1 MFTLSEA
8 QTHFDKIVKT
18 SANPDA
24 QVRGLVDLLHG
35 HHGWIEQAAMG
46 DQEAQEFA
54 GILTRFIAT
63 AIDESNNPTGTI
75 EELLTVLDKDEDG
88 VRLYL
93 VQNVFLDSSPAV
105 LAAAREVLEPKKDE
119 NELYLHLTGGI
130 IRLQGDPK
138 AFETFVV
145 ENTPEMA
152 DEDWFRV
159 SELYVTADQPDEA
172 LARLDKIKDEKALW
186 PDTAVIRHAAYRQLE
201 DTEKMQALTREF
213 FVAMPIPVAYH
224 MISMSWEDQEEQQ
237 QEAEQLVALI
247 NQMPELNMA
256 FVSTLLKLDQQPRA
270 AEYAHSHYERLSD
283 AGLAALAEWADAF
296 TAAEEP
302 LAAYLCVREAMACL
316 DEVDP
321 SQRQMVGDHLVA
333 FAEDLKDKVKDW
345 KGIDVT

>member
-8 QTHFDKIVKT
+8 QAHFDKIVKA

-35 HHGWIEQAAMG
+35 HHGWIDQAAMG

-63 AIDESNNPTGTI
+63 AIDESNNPTGAI

-105 LAAAREVLEPKKDE
+105 LEAARSVVEPKKDE

-130 IRLQGDPK
+130 IRLQGDPE
-138 AFETFVV
+138 AFEAFVTA
-145 ENTPEMA
+145 NTPEMS

-159 SELYVTADQPDEA
+159 SELYVTADQPEEA
-172 LARLDKIKDEKALW
+172 LARLDKIADEKALW
-186 PDTAVIRHAAYRQLE
+186 PDTAVIRHAAYRQLD

-213 FVAMPIPVAYH
+213 FLAMPIPVAYH
-224 MISMSWEDQEEQQ
+224 MISLSWPDGEAQS

-247 NQMPELNMA
+247 HQQPELNVP
-256 FVSTLLKLDQQPRA
+256 FVSTLIKLDQQPRA
-270 AEYAHSHYERLSD
+270 AEYVHSHYERLSD

-296 TAAEEP
+296 TAADEP

-321 SQRQMVGDHLVA
+321 AQRQMVGDHLVA
-333 FAEDLKDKVKDW
+333 FAEDLKGKVKDW
-345 KGIDVT
+345 KGIEIA

>member
-8 QTHFDKIVKT
+8 QAQFDRLVK
-18 SANPDA
+18 SSKNPDA

-35 HHGWIEQAAMG
+35 HHGWIDQAAMG

-54 GILTRFIAT
+54 GILTRFIAQ
-63 AIDESNNPTGTI
+63 AIDEAANPAGAI

-93 VQNVFLDSSPAV
+93 VQNVFLDASPAV
-105 LAAAREVLEPKKDE
+105 LAAAREVVEPKKDE

-130 IRLQGDPK
+130 IRLQGDPE
-138 AFETFVV
+138 AFEAFVIA
-145 ENTPEMA
+145 NTPEMS

-159 SELYVTADQPDEA
+159 SELYVTADQPEDA
-172 LARLDKIKDEKALW
+172 LARLDKITDEKALW

-201 DTEKMQALTREF
+201 DTERMQALTREF
-213 FVAMPIPVAYH
+213 FIAMPIPVAYH
-224 MISMSWEDQEEQQ
+224 MISLSWPEGEAQS

-247 NQMPELNMA
+247 QQNPELNVP
-256 FVSTLLKLDQQPRA
+256 FVSTLLQLDQESRA
-270 AEYAHSHYERLSD
+270 AEYVHNHYDRLSD

-296 TAAEEP
+296 KGAGEP
-302 LAAYLCVREAMACL
+302 LAAYLCVRAATACL

-333 FAEDLKDKVKDW
+333 FADELKPTITDW
-345 KGIDVT
+345 KGIDIA